1 MKKLALFAMV
11 LLLLP
16 VLMGCSGKEKSI
28 KVEDVTGSTMLA
40 RTDGRIQV
48 ATVED
53 FDKSYYDLKELQSF
67 IDEQITSYNKTA
79 GGDKITIDKVD
90 VLNNK
95 AVMLLTYS
103 GMDQYSTFNKVTA
116 AYFNGGVKNI
126 ALTLPATLVN
136 VKNEALASTEEV
148 IANDKYKILVLTE
161 PYHIVLDGKVKF
173 YSENAKLVDS
183 NEVEGAS
190 EGMTVVAYKP

>member
-16 VLMGCSGKEKSI
+16 ALTGCSGKEKSI
-28 KVEDVTGSTMLA
+28 KAENVTGSTMLA

-48 ATVED
+48 ATMEN
-53 FDKSYYDLKELQSF
+53 FDKSYYDIKELQGF
-67 IDEQITSYNKTA
+67 VDKQISSYNKSA
-79 GGDKITIDKVD
+79 GGNKITIDKVN
-90 VLNNK
+90 VINNK

-103 GMDQYSTFNKVTA
+103 GMDQYATFNKVTA
-116 AYFNGGVKNI
+116 AYFNGGVKDI
-126 ALTLPATLVN
+126 ALALPATLVN
-136 VKNEALASTEEV
+136 AKDEALASTKEV
-148 IANDKYKILVLTE
+148 IANEKYKILVLTE
-161 PYHIVLDGKVKF
+161 PYHIVVDGKVKF